1 MDNPPQK
8 HSTSVVKATNNPFWD
23 EHFLFDLE
31 ESTQQIKFDVYDRE
45 KPPGTDML
53 GSASVGMEDIRHLP
67 SSRQI
72 LPLQGAS
79 TATRSS
85 ITVEFLFMEP
95 AESQSLSAVGQQ
107 GSDVF
112 SPRRQIETQR
122 RLTPGGT
129 MVTTT
134 TTTTERSKDR
144 MDPAFNES
152 PNLVQKTE
160 MSPDYSP
167 SSGSSNNYGV
177 NDSPSQDPLGGRA
190 YGGSPKLTVTR
201 PGQRVTERSSTMPV
215 HMPEAGVND
224 DMRDMQG
231 LPPAQG
237 LSERPSDMKKK
248 GFGAA
253 LKKRFSRNKKPRS
266 HSADRASS
274 FRDEHL
280 LKPPEQGSS
289 HTTGDGRELTRDYD
303 EYSNPEFPE
312 SNLRK
317 SRSHSFSSSLRK
329 IFRKKKKDPYA
340 SSRESSVSRM
350 SNRGYDMSREGSMGN
365 PSPHMGYN
373 RDGTLDSRGSPDYD
387 YGTYP
392 YSTSVPVTSPLRD
405 H

>member
-144 MDPAFNES
+144 MDPAFN
-152 PNLVQKTE
+152 
-160 MSPDYSP
+160 
-167 SSGSSNNYGV
+167 
-177 NDSPSQDPLGGRA
+177 DPLGGRA